1 MIAYMRGQG
10 EGRQGWEK
18 GERGGRKERCGRK
31 EKYGGRKVEKKLG
44 REEIKKK
51 RGRREKGS
59 GIMES
64 RATERRRGVGEVYPI
79 SSPHTK
85 CRFRDSFCLFGITT
99 THHTPVI

>member
-1 MIAYMRGQG
+1 MCMVCTTIMIAYMRGQG

-51 RGRREKGS
+51 RGRREWEKGVE
-59 GIMES
+59 GERKEKKS
-64 RATERRRGVGEVYPI
+64 R
-79 SSPHTK
+79 
-85 CRFRDSFCLFGITT
+85 
-99 THHTPVI
+99 